1 MMSDYRTALE
11 AAREEVTGAYVKLGP
26 DMYPDQH
33 TLWALISER
42 TAVLAEE
49 LTTTEFAAMLGVSTR
64 RARAIL
70 ASGAVESRKAG
81 AQYLVPRYAVEE
93 YAARERNAGRPK
105 K

>member
-1 MMSDYRTALE
+1 MTDYRKALE

-26 DMYPDQH
+26 DMYPDQD

-42 TAVLAEE
+42 AAVLAEE

-81 AQYLVPRYAVEE
+81 AQYLVPRYAAEE
-93 YAARERNAGRPK
+93 YASRNRCVGRPRK
-105 K
+105 